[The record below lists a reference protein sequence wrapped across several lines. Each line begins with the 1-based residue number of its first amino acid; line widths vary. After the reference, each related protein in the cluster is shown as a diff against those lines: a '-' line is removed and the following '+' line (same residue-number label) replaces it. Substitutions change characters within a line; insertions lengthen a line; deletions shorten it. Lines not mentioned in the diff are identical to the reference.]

1 MDDGAGG
8 RAGVLAAADDRR
20 RAGPRVV
27 LTAGT
32 AGAMKGAVIGR
43 RIAWVLAIGVLAI
56 SAGSI
61 FARLSQQAAGTA
73 SPGYSL
79 VICGVR
85 LAVASLLLAPVWRG
99 VPRPS
104 THRAAWR
111 ASCLAGVCMG
121 VHFATW
127 ITSLAYTS
135 IVASTTL
142 VTSTPIW
149 VALIGWVVWGERPS
163 ARSGLGIAVA
173 LAGGLMIGAAQG
185 GEAGS
190 DPALGNVLALSGALA
205 GAMYFLLGRTAQQ
218 AGFSVAA
225 HGTVAYTTAAL
236 LVAPL
241 PWLFGTGYA
250 GWPAMAYGWVVLMAL
265 FPQLVGHTCFNWAMR
280 HGSPVVV
287 SLVLLAE
294 PVGASVL
301 AYLVFGEV
309 LGLPVLAGAVTLL
322 AGVALAV
329 TGTAPTRAAP
339 APAQ

>member
-1 MDDGAGG
+1 
-8 RAGVLAAADDRR
+8 
-20 RAGPRVV
+20 
-27 LTAGT
+27 LTAGARGEKN
-32 AGAMKGAVIGR
+32 AGAMIGR
-43 RIAWVLAIGVLAI
+43 QVAWVLAIGVLAI

-61 FARLSQQAAGTA
+61 FARLSQLAAGTA
-73 SPGYSL
+73 DPGYSL

-104 THRAAWR
+104 ARPSAWR
-111 ASCLAGVCMG
+111 ASCLAGACMG

-149 VALIGWVVWGERPS
+149 VALIAWVVWGERPS

-173 LAGGLMIGAAQG
+173 IAGGLMIGGAQTAA
-185 GEAGS
+185 AGPN
-190 DPALGNVLALSGALA
+190 PALGNALALCGALSGAL
-205 GAMYFLLGRTAQQ
+205 YFLLGRRAQQ
-218 AGFSVAA
+218 VGFSVGVHAA
-225 HGTVAYTTAAL
+225 VAYATAAL

-241 PWLFGTGYA
+241 PWLFGAGYG
-250 GWPAMAYGWVVLMAL
+250 GWPPMAYVWIVLMAL

-280 HGSPVVV
+280 HGTPVVV
-287 SLVLLAE
+287 SLVMLAE
-294 PVGASVL
+294 PIGASVL
-301 AYLVFGEV
+301 AYLVFDEV

-329 TGTAPTRAAP
+329 TGSARQAGAAPTDRPLAEPVDVRPAAGQIP
-339 APAQ
+339 